1 MYLFIKQKIGIL
13 REENSC
19 GQGNSFSP
27 SQCKRI
33 INDYPNI
40 EIYVQSSKFRCYS
53 DQEYLLNDISVL
65 EDISFCDIL
74 FGIKEVPIDRLIS
87 NKTYF
92 FSHTIKT
99 GLYNRELLKD
109 D

>member
-1 MYLFIKQKIGIL
+1 MKIGIL
-13 REENSC
+13 REEKIPVDKRTP
-19 GQGNSFSP
+19 FSP

-92 FSHTIKT
+92 FSPIRLK
-99 GLYNRELLKD
+99 NRIIIVNF
-109 D
+109 